1 MAEMGY
7 GCVFGDCTAQPNHM
21 ITTINP
27 ASTISTCDEHYAP
40 SLIPLLAAELGT
52 DPVEFYAKV
61 ERWLAAEA
69 KKAER
74 ALAEAQAAEA
84 AKGSQGPADQA
95 EADGARDAG
104 QRRSDDDKATGN
116 DEREELYP

>member
-7 GCVFGDCTAQPNHM
+7 GCVFGDCTVQPNHM

-40 SLIPLLAAELGT
+40 ALIPLLASELGV
-52 DPVEFYAKV
+52 DPGEFYSKV

-69 KKAER
+69 KKA
-74 ALAEAQAAEA
+74 AKDLADAQAAEA
-84 AKGSQGPADQA
+84 AKDSQALVVEASAAQSEHADIAQA
-95 EADGARDAG
+95 DAADAAAEGGVMDTA
-104 QRRSDDDKATGN
+104 
-116 DEREELYP
+116 L

>member
-21 ITTINP
+21 ITTISP

-40 SLIPLLAAELGT
+40 ALIPLLAAELGV
-52 DPVEFYAKV
+52 DPGQFYANT
-61 ERWLAAEA
+61 ERFLDREA

-95 EADGARDAG
+95 LAQVPGAIPDPDQDLA
-104 QRRSDDDKATGN
+104 DKAAAN
-116 DEREELYP
+116 AAAESAP